1 MSQII
6 ITNTSRNIVLSRHD
20 AIQLEL
26 KLNVSSKGHELK
38 DVGDILY
45 NFGSSRTDDST
56 YTVNNYVYEFLEKL
70 MNRKTWQDCRDV

>member
-6 ITNTSRNIVLSRHD
+6 ITNNSRNFVLSRQD

-38 DVGDILY
+38 EVGDVLF
-45 NFGSSRTDDST
+45 NFGSNRSDESY
-56 YTVNNYVYEFLEKL
+56 YTVNNYVFEFLEKL
-70 MNRKTWQDCRDV
+70 MNRKTWQDCRGL

>member
-6 ITNTSRNIVLSRHD
+6 ITNNSRNIELSRQD

-38 DVGDILY
+38 EVGDVLF
-45 NFGSSRTDDST
+45 NFGSNRSDESY
-56 YTVNNYVYEFLEKL
+56 YTVNNYVFEFLEKL
-70 MNRKTWQDCRDV
+70 MNRKTWQDCRGL

>member
-6 ITNTSRNIVLSRHD
+6 ITNTSRNIVLSRQD

-38 DVGDILY
+38 DIGDILY
-45 NFGSSRTDDST
+45 NFGSSRTDDSIH
-56 YTVNNYVYEFLEKL
+56 TVNNYVFEFLEKL
-70 MNRKTWQDCRDV
+70 MNRKTWQDCRGV